1 MLQDFPSVR
10 FLRAF
15 IMLQTHDFFFNSLYF
30 YCNNWCFLLQINL
43 QQNKLLVKH
52 FFIAASTFFL
62 QSFVFFV
69 VIIGIFLLQI
79 NLQKKIVG

>member
-15 IMLQTHDFFFNSLYF
+15 IMLQTHDFFLIVCIF

-52 FFIAASTFFL
+52 FFIAASTFFCNRL
-62 QSFVFFV
+62 CFCSNNWY
-69 VIIGIFLLQI
+69 FLLQI